1 MGENKEAMTYEKK
14 NEEMKA
20 KYKDAIEAI
29 VVANGVDSGVAFA
42 MLKRICRG
50 YNCKFINEEELRK
63 DYAELFT
70 LAGGNLAELEKEV

>member
-14 NEEMKA
+14 NEEMKV

-29 VVANGVDSGVAFA
+29 VVANGVDTGVAFT

-63 DYAELFT
+63 DYKELFE
-70 LAGGNLAELEKEV
+70 LAGGNPAELEKEV